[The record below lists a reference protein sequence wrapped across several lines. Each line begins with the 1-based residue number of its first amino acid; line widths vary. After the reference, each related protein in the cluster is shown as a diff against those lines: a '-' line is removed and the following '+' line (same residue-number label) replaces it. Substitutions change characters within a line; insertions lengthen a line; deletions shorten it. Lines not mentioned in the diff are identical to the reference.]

1 MRDYQLISPSLDGIL
16 RHESIIYEGIRRPD
30 EVLKLM
36 DGPAA
41 RGNRKEDTQTGIVYT
56 DHEQKVIEQYLSD
69 LYGIF
74 TKKLSYF
81 FVESELRPDEEV
93 KLQAMLQEM
102 IKVKKLLGHHPEA

>member
-16 RHESIIYEGIRRPD
+16 RHESIVYDGIQRPD
-30 EVLKLM
+30 QVLKLM
-36 DGPAA
+36 DGPAT
-41 RGNRKEDTQTGIVYT
+41 RGNRKEGAPAEVVYT
-56 DHEQKVIEQYLSD
+56 DGERKVIEQYLSD

-81 FVESELRPDEEV
+81 FVESEPRPDEEM

-102 IKVKKLLGHHPEA
+102 IKVKKLLGHQPRV